1 MKYWKNSEIP
11 NRDYYAVIF
20 CSTKSE
26 NLEGYQEMDE
36 QIMKLAI
43 EQKGFL
49 GYESAGD
56 LNAGIFIS
64 YWENMESIQK
74 WRDNTNHIFAKKQ
87 GLDKWYDRFL
97 SQICKVEHSH
107 HFVRQK

>member
-1 MKYWKNSEIP
+1 MKYWKTEIP

-20 CSTKSE
+20 CSTKSA
-26 NLEGYQEMDE
+26 NLENYKETDE
-36 QIMKLAI
+36 KIMKMAI
-43 EQKGFL
+43 EQDGFL

-56 LNAGIFIS
+56 LEAGIFIS

-74 WRDNTNHIFAKKQ
+74 WRNNSDHILAKKS
-87 GLDKWYDRFL
+87 GIDKWYDRFL

>member
-1 MKYWKNSEIP
+1 MKYWKSEIP
-11 NRDYYAVIF
+11 TRDYYAVIF

-26 NLEGYQEMDE
+26 DLENYKETDE
-36 QIMKLAI
+36 KIMKLAM
-43 EQKGFL
+43 EQEGFL

-64 YWENMESIQK
+64 YWENRESIQK
-74 WRDNTNHIFAKKQ
+74 WRDNADHIMAKKM
-87 GLDKWYDRFL
+87 GIDKWYDRFL

-107 HFVRQK
+107 HFVREK

>member
-1 MKYWKNSEIP
+1 MKYWKTEIP
-11 NRDYYAVIF
+11 SRDYYAVIF
-20 CSTKSE
+20 CSTKSVDLE
-26 NLEGYQEMDE
+26 NYKETDE
-36 QIMKLAI
+36 KIMKLAM
-43 EQKGFL
+43 EQVGFL

-64 YWENMESIQK
+64 YWENMESIQN
-74 WRDNTNHIFAKKQ
+74 WRNNSEHILAKKS
-87 GLDKWYDRFL
+87 GIDKWYDRFL